1 VKRLKRLFL
10 QVSIHTLVRATKFDS
25 KTRPDTGF
33 RLTHD
38 VFTYILVGM
47 LAARA
52 RSTHRATRLRDP
64 ERTRERLLQAA
75 FLEVYRSGFQ
85 SASLDAV
92 LATAGVTKGALYYH
106 FGSKEALG
114 YAIVEEIIAPNL
126 RNKWL
131 GPLQRT
137 KDPIETLIGIVQAES
152 VRPEDVR
159 GGCPLNNLAQEMSP
173 LDEGF
178 RKRLKSVFHEW
189 QESIASALRE
199 GQAHG
204 KVRRDVEP
212 ADAAGFLIAMVE
224 GYVSLAKNAQDARVS
239 KMGKKNMV
247 GWLQSLRPAGNH
259 RRRSP
264 HR

>member
-1 VKRLKRLFL
+1 M
-10 QVSIHTLVRATKFDS
+10 
-25 KTRPDTGF
+25 
-33 RLTHD
+33 LT
-38 VFTYILVGM
+38 
-47 LAARA
+47 ARA
-52 RSTHRATRLRDP
+52 RSTRKATRLRDP

-114 YAIVEEIIAPNL
+114 YAVVEEIIAPNL
-126 RNKWL
+126 RSKWIF
-131 GPLQRT
+131 PLQRAT
-137 KDPIETLIGIVQAES
+137 DPIDTLINIVQAES
-152 VRPEDVR
+152 VEPEDVC

-178 RKRLKSVFHEW
+178 RKRLQKVFRQW
-189 QESIASALRE
+189 QESVASALRA
-199 GQAHG
+199 GQIHG

-212 ADAAGFLIAMVE
+212 TEAAGFLIAMVE
-224 GYVSLAKNAQDARVS
+224 GYVSLAKNAQDAKVS